1 MNYIISIICQLIT
14 QKDDKIAVTSSVF
27 VLEALTI
34 KLTARTITF
43 YFVCWEKPKIVYII
57 VANDWIEANMF
68 HFSSSISRTMSN
80 DDPVNNLCQISQCFC
95 AAGGGIET
103 RPFSQV
109 PARDFPFCLFLN
121 KTWGMKSRS
130 GDRNQSSWTSC
141 DHLRTIRQSQ
151 TQKRTYCRF
160 VLLCTFASSLK
171 HGLRPVS

>member
-1 MNYIISIICQLIT
+1 MPIDYSERWQNCCNSLSLCIRSTHNQINCTHNRILLCLLRKT
-14 QKDDKIAVTSSVF
+14 
-27 VLEALTI
+27 
-34 KLTARTITF
+34 
-43 YFVCWEKPKIVYII
+43 KIVYII

-68 HFSSSISRTMSN
+68 HFSSSISTTMSN
-80 DDPVNNLCQISQCFC
+80 DEPVNNLCQISQCFC

-141 DHLRTIRQSQ
+141 DHLRTIRRQSQ
-151 TQKRTYCRF
+151 TQKRTHTVDLCFYAPLH
-160 VLLCTFASSLK
+160 LL
-171 HGLRPVS
+171 